1 MLLKNVNHV
10 FLSDKEIGDNIL
22 WWMHS
27 RKVGSKLRGVYFQNL
42 NYRKPRYANLTKMK
56 RV

>member
-1 MLLKNVNHV
+1 M

-22 WWMHS
+22 WWIHG
-27 RKVGSKLRGVYFQNL
+27 RKVGSKLKGVYFQNL
-42 NYRKPRYANLTKMK
+42 NYGKSGYANLTKMK